1 MSRKKWRIT
10 KRGDQWVATSPPLT
24 TAPAYPAGCC
34 IARNFPTWDEAMTY
48 AHNWIEGERR
58 DRQAKVLKM
67 MNDSIR
73 TIARA

>member
-34 IARNFPTWDEAMTY
+34 MSTEEWD
-48 AHNWIEGERR
+48 GKR
-58 DRQAKVLKM
+58 
-67 MNDSIR
+67 
-73 TIARA
+73 